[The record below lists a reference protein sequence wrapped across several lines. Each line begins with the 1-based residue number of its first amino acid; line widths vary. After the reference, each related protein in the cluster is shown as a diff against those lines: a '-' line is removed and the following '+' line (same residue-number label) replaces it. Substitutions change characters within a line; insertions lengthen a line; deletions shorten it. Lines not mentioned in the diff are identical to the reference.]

1 MGEALEG
8 QVGLK
13 KWPYGLESLG
23 ESQLEAG
30 TRSWD
35 L

>member
-8 QVGLK
+8 PVGLK
-13 KWPYGLESLG
+13 KQPYGLESLV
-23 ESQLEAG
+23 ESQLEVG
-30 TRSWD
+30 TSWD